1 MNILESINKGFDKKY
16 GKLMESCDI
25 KKDECVEEKECDL
38 RHRAKARRRKEEV
51 AVDEACKKEKK
62 AELKEY
68 KNIGQDV
75 AEYQKWVDYDMK
87 RYHKISDKTRRE
99 IRDAGLSIV
108 KDQYGDYEVIAKEPV
123 REGKDC
129 DCDKKR
135 KVSIDREKVVEAIKK
150 AREKKKDDKKL
161 KESLKIVCDFD
172 EYEPWSGAVYT
183 YQKIVDADKLDEL
196 ERYLEEIFPDGATKT
211 DVNDLLWFDGD
222 SVLRDLGLPYDE
234 ENIDESIKG
243 SKHVMEGVRDY
254 SSDRP
259 YESYKEVL
267 SDGRLLVA
275 NLYVERTR
283 TSTYE
288 IADLILDDKKATGKD
303 RWINRPWYRFRFE
316 KAIRAAAIELGID
329 AKKLADATVDCH
341 SAEEYVKAIA
351 RIIDEGSEKSKE

>member
-38 RHRAKARRRKEEV
+38 RHRAKARRRKEDV

-87 RYHKISDKTRRE
+87 RYHKISDKTKRE

-129 DCDKKR
+129 DKKR

-150 AREKKKDDKKL
+150 EKINGRKK
-161 KESLKIVCDFD
+161 V
-172 EYEPWSGAVYT
+172 T
-183 YQKIVDADKLDEL
+183 
-196 ERYLEEIFPDGATKT
+196 
-211 DVNDLLWFDGD
+211 
-222 SVLRDLGLPYDE
+222 
-234 ENIDESIKG
+234 
-243 SKHVMEGVRDY
+243 EGVRDY

-259 YESYKEVL
+259 YESYREVL
-267 SDGRLLVA
+267 ADGRLLVA

-316 KAIRAAAIELGID
+316 KAIRSAAIELGID
-329 AKKLADATVDCH
+329 SKKLADATVDCH